1 MKRFAWVAAV
11 VLGLAITVPV
21 APAMA
26 EDLDQGATNQLETAQ
41 GTDEQVVIQSADV
54 TGDSGE
60 ATSGIDDTSVDE
72 QGVAVVDETPED
84 EPSATGVESSDGNV
98 VTEEAPNQASP
109 GSTSEEDQM
118 LEPMDAPDDT
128 GSDSEAVSENT
139 AYSIAPSATSDTLVG
154 VAGNSA
160 SSGAN
165 VALSNPSSVLGNYW
179 RFVSG
184 DNGLWSIVNMRANM
198 ALTVNGTPASGSNVT
213 VASGQGTKWVVQKND
228 DGTVSFIPFGYDS
241 LRLDI
246 VGESADA
253 GANVRLYTASAS
265 SMQRFV
271 LGVANALTEA
281 LANGEKLN
289 EGVVVVNTALPGK
302 RAIDIKS
309 ASKDNG
315 ANVQT
320 YASNESL
327 AQKFFLVDVGNGLYT
342 LQSAVSGKY
351 LDVAGGKT
359 TSGTNVQQY
368 TGNGTLAQLWYF
380 LKTADGLWSLR
391 NAKSG
396 LALTVSGASSS
407 NGANVDV
414 EDANDDACQYF
425 SVKYVNLV
433 NKNQVLRLSPLGDSS
448 LTVSTS
454 GSAAVLSKTGST
466 ADGWW
471 RVDSASGN
479 SITLAS
485 LFGAKKL
492 AISGSVVSGAGATLV
507 SGTGTTWI
515 VKVNDGGSLT
525 LSPKGYP
532 GLALDV
538 KNGKIGNG
546 ASLQIYKSNGTNA
559 QRFLTPYSG
568 NLSKAASTGM
578 PVASCLH
585 TIKSALGSNLVL
597 DVKGSSKSNGAN
609 VQIYGSNS
617 TNAQKWEMQ
626 YAGSGLYHIQ
636 SLNSKLYL
644 GRAGSTSGSN
654 VAQYKSS
661 DELSQYWYLVQDGDG
676 YVILNVTTG
685 LALDVKS
692 GKAANGSNVQLYTP
706 NGSKAQRW
714 VMEDTPLIKNGT
726 YAFSSDL
733 TVYGMLV
740 LDVKSASKSSGA
752 NVQVY
757 QSNGT
762 DAQKWVLTYK
772 GAGAYTLA
780 SKNSGLLLTVDGSS
794 RSNGGNVVQ
803 KTNENSDYQRWI
815 ISLTDSGAYTFKNVG
830 SGLMLDIKG
839 GKSDN
844 GVNVQQY
851 KANGSAAQSWHIK
864 TNHDPLPSNSKLA
877 KFVSRMVYYTD
888 IVNVGYDQLTPDR
901 WTIKD
906 GGECDCSSL
915 VINCL
920 REAGFNTGDVSSH
933 IGKVNAGEPYAGC
946 TYTGNMSYYLTSMK
960 DDDGKSWSRL
970 SFSLS
975 KLKPGDILLNDEY
988 HTCVVISGSGS
999 TALIAQ
1005 ASIDENYY
1013 GWGGKAGDQTG
1024 YETNIKQAYVYSH
1037 GGWNCIL
1044 RYNG

>member
-1 MKRFAWVAAV
+1 MKRFAWVAAF
-11 VLGLAITVPV
+11 VLGLAITVPAV
-21 APAMA
+21 PAMA
-26 EDLDQGATNQLETAQ
+26 ENLDQSATNQLEMAQ
-41 GTDEQVVIQSADV
+41 GTDEQVVIHSADV
-54 TGDSGE
+54 ADDGDEAIDVIDESG
-60 ATSGIDDTSVDE
+60 TDG
-72 QGVAVVDETPED
+72 QGVAINETLEEEPAVNDIGVSED
-84 EPSATGVESSDGNV
+84 GG
-98 VTEEAPNQASP
+98 VTEEAAGQATSET
-109 GSTSEEDQM
+109 TSEEDQA
-118 LEPMDAPDDT
+118 LEPMDAPD
-128 GSDSEAVSENT
+128 SDAVSDNT
-139 AYSIAPSATSDTLVG
+139 AYSIAPSATSDALVG
-154 VAGNSA
+154 VSSNSA

-165 VALSNPSSVLGNYW
+165 VELSNPSSVLGNYW
-179 RFVSG
+179 RFVSRDDG
-184 DNGLWSIVNMRANM
+184 SWSIVNMRANM

-213 VASGQGTKWVVQKND
+213 VASGQGTRWIVQKND
-228 DGTVSFIPFGYDS
+228 DDTVSLIPFGYNS

-246 VGESADA
+246 SGGKTTA
-253 GANVRLYTASAS
+253 GANVQLYEPNTSPA
-265 SMQRFV
+265 QRFV
-271 LGVANALTEA
+271 LDVANALTDA
-281 LANGEKLN
+281 LVNGEELD
-289 EGVVVVNTALPGK
+289 EGVVAISTALPGNK
-302 RAIDIKS
+302 TIEIKGG
-309 ASKDNG
+309 SKNDG
-315 ANVQT
+315 GNVQT
-320 YASNESL
+320 YTPNGTL
-327 AQKFFLVDVGNGLYT
+327 AQKFFLVDAGNGLYT
-342 LQSAVSGKY
+342 LQCTASGKY
-351 LDVAGGKT
+351 LDVYGGSTK
-359 TSGTNVQQY
+359 SGANVDQY
-368 TGNGTLAQLWYF
+368 RGNGTLAQLWYF
-380 LKTADGLWSLR
+380 VKNADGHWSVR

-396 LALTVSGASSS
+396 LALSVSNASTS
-407 NGANVDV
+407 NGANIELENVLD
-414 EDANDDACQYF
+414 EARQSFDI
-425 SVKYVNLV
+425 KYPSLFY
-433 NKNQVLRLSPLGDSS
+433 KNQVLRLSPAGDAS
-448 LTVSTS
+448 LNVSTS
-454 GSAAVLSKTGST
+454 GSSAVLSKTGST

-471 RVDSASGN
+471 RIDTAIGD
-479 SITLAS
+479 TLTLVS
-485 LFGAKKL
+485 MIGGKKL
-492 AISGSVVSGAGATLV
+492 AVSGSVVSGTDVILS
-507 SGTGTTWI
+507 SGTATTWI
-515 VKVNDGGSLT
+515 VRVNDGGSLT
-525 LSPKGYP
+525 LSPKGNLN
-532 GLALDV
+532 LALDV
-538 KNGKIGNG
+538 WGGKMAKG
-546 ASLQIYKSNGTNA
+546 ANLLIYTKNGTNA
-559 QRFLTPYSG
+559 QRFLAANST
-568 NLSKAASTGM
+568 NLNRAASSGRRV
-578 PVASCLH
+578 PACVY
-585 TIKSALGSNLVL
+585 TIKSGVGSNIVL
-597 DVKGSSKSNGAN
+597 DVYGASQKNGAN
-609 VQIYGSNS
+609 VQVYGSNG
-617 TNAQKWEMQ
+617 TNAQKWELQ
-626 YAGSGLYHIQ
+626 YADSSLYRIRSVNSGLY
-636 SLNSKLYL
+636 L
-644 GRAGSTSGSN
+644 GVAGLSSGSN

-661 DELSQYWYLVQDGDG
+661 DELSQYWYFVADGDG
-676 YVILNVTTG
+676 YRVFNAASG
-685 LALDVKS
+685 HRLDVYGGKS
-692 GKAANGSNVQLYTP
+692 TNGANVQLY
-706 NGSKAQRW
+706 KANNSNAQKW
-714 VMEDTPLIKNGT
+714 MLVDTPLIKNGT

-733 TVYGMLV
+733 TVYGMLM
-740 LDVKSASKSSGA
+740 LDVYGASKASGA

-762 DAQKWVLTYK
+762 DAQKWTLTYK

-780 SKNSGLLLTVDGSS
+780 SKNSGMLLTVDGSS
-794 RSNGGNVVQ
+794 HSNGGNVVQ
-803 KTNENSDYQRWI
+803 KTNENSDFQRWN

-946 TYTGNMSYYLTSMK
+946 TYTGNMSYYLTSLK